1 MYSQLP
7 LFSFM
12 RYQGR
17 FLFLI
22 KKPLIDCVYKEKNLE
37 VFNYLSVKELYSSG
51 LLIGYIFDFKN
62 KDVTYFNNFL
72 AFDNNN
78 KDSGN
83 KKEGRV
89 IFINKYFSVIE
100 SEDAQRILIIA
111 ENR

>member
-12 RYQGR
+12 KYQGR

-22 KKPLIDCVYKEKNLE
+22 KKPLSGCSYKEKALE
-37 VFNYLSVKELYSSG
+37 NFNYFNVKELYSSG
-51 LLIGYIFDFKN
+51 LLIGYIFDFQK
-62 KDVTYFNNFL
+62 KDITYFNNFITY
-72 AFDNNN
+72 DNNPN
-78 KDSGN
+78 EKGN
-83 KKEGRV
+83 KKEGR
-89 IFINKYFSVIE
+89 IIYINQYFSVIE